1 VKRREFIKLVGGVT
15 AAWPLAAQAQQ
26 SPIPVIGFLSS
37 YSSSDAF
44 AQRFLAAFHQ
54 GLKQAGYVENQ
65 NVLIEYRWAGSE
77 YERLTALA
85 TELARRPVNVIATG
99 SASLAVLAA
108 KTVTTRIPIVFLMG
122 GDPVK
127 LGLVVSLNRPG
138 GNLTGITTLN
148 TEVTPKRVEVLREL
162 VPTTTSMAVLVN
174 PTNNP
179 ANVEVELRQAEGA
192 ANALGLQTI
201 HVLQASTEPDLDGV
215 FSTLIQQRAG
225 GLVITADT
233 LFSGK
238 SAQLAALASRHSMP
252 TISPYREFVMAGGLM
267 SYGGSVNELYRL
279 VGLYTGRVLN
289 GENPADLPVQQVTKV
304 ELVINLKTAKSLGL
318 DVPQTL
324 LARADEVI
332 EIACNLLHLLT
343 AAIGTKRT
351 CPPVQSMSALAK
363 QTLLKDG
370 VMSAYD
376 PKWTSRRAS
385 VECGR

>member
-1 VKRREFIKLVGGVT
+1 MRRREFIALLGGAA
-15 AAWPLAAQAQQ
+15 AAWPLAARAQQ
-26 SPIPVIGFLSS
+26 PAMPVIGFVSS

-44 AQRFLAAFHQ
+44 AQRLLAAFHQ

-65 NVLIEYRWAGSE
+65 NVAIEYRWAGSE

-108 KTVTTRIPIVFLMG
+108 KTATTTIPIVFLMG

-127 LGLVVSLNRPG
+127 LGLVASLNRPG

-148 TEVTPKRVEVLREL
+148 TEITPKRVEVLREL
-162 VPTTTSMAVLVN
+162 VPTTTIMAVLVN

-179 ANVEVELRQAEGA
+179 ANVEVEIRQAEAA
-192 ANALGLQTI
+192 ANSLGLQTI
-201 HVLQASTEPDLDGV
+201 HILQASTEPDLDGV

-252 TISPYREFVMAGGLM
+252 TISPYREFVTVGGLM

-279 VGLYTGRVLN
+279 VGVYTGRVLN

-304 ELVINLKTAKSLGL
+304 ELVINLKTAKALGL
-318 DVPQTL
+318 DVPAAL

-332 EIACNLLHLLT
+332 E
-343 AAIGTKRT
+343 
-351 CPPVQSMSALAK
+351 
-363 QTLLKDG
+363 
-370 VMSAYD
+370 
-376 PKWTSRRAS
+376 
-385 VECGR
+385 

>member
-1 VKRREFIKLVGGVT
+1 MRRREFIALLGGAA
-15 AAWPLAAQAQQ
+15 AAWPLAARAQQ
-26 SPIPVIGFLSS
+26 PAMPVIGFVSS

-44 AQRFLAAFHQ
+44 AQRLLAAFHQ

-65 NVLIEYRWAGSE
+65 NVAIEYRWAGSE

-108 KTVTTRIPIVFLMG
+108 KTATTTIPIVFLMG

-127 LGLVVSLNRPG
+127 LGLVASLNRPG

-148 TEVTPKRVEVLREL
+148 TEITPKRVEVLREL
-162 VPTTTSMAVLVN
+162 VPTTTIMAVLVN

-179 ANVEVELRQAEGA
+179 ANVEVEIRQAEAA
-192 ANALGLQTI
+192 ANSLGLQTI
-201 HVLQASTEPDLDGV
+201 HILQASTEPDLDAV

-252 TISPYREFVMAGGLM
+252 TISPYREFVTAGGLM

-279 VGLYTGRVLN
+279 VGVYTGRVLN

-304 ELVINLKTAKSLGL
+304 ELLFNLRTANALGL
-318 DVPQTL
+318 EIPPTL

-332 EIACNLLHLLT
+332 E
-343 AAIGTKRT
+343 
-351 CPPVQSMSALAK
+351 
-363 QTLLKDG
+363 
-370 VMSAYD
+370 
-376 PKWTSRRAS
+376 
-385 VECGR
+385 

>member
-1 VKRREFIKLVGGVT
+1 MIGAMKRREFITLLGGAA
-15 AAWPLAAQAQQ
+15 AAWPLAAKAQQ
-26 SPIPVIGFLSS
+26 QAMPVIGFLNS

-54 GLKQAGYVENQ
+54 GLKQAGFVENQ
-65 NVLIEYRWAGSE
+65 NVTIEYRWAGSE

-108 KTVTTRIPIVFLMG
+108 KTATTTIPIVFLMG

-148 TEVTPKRVEVLREL
+148 TEITPKRVEVLREL
-162 VPTTTSMAVLVN
+162 VPTTTIMAVLVN

-179 ANVEVELRQAEGA
+179 ANVEVELRQAEAA
-192 ANALGLQTI
+192 ANSLGLQAI

-252 TISPYREFVMAGGLM
+252 TISPYREFVTAGGLM

-279 VGLYTGRVLN
+279 VGVYTGRVLK

-318 DVPQTL
+318 DVPPSL
-324 LARADEVI
+324 LARADELI
-332 EIACNLLHLLT
+332 E
-343 AAIGTKRT
+343 
-351 CPPVQSMSALAK
+351 
-363 QTLLKDG
+363 
-370 VMSAYD
+370 
-376 PKWTSRRAS
+376 
-385 VECGR
+385 